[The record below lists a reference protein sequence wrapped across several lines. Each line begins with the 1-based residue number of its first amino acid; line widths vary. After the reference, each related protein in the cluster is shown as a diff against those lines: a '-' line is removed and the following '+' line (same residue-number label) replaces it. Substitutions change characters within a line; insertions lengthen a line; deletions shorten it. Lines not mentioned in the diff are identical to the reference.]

1 VVYIR
6 YEEWPQDRPRE
17 RTKVSPQARP
27 KEVDRV
33 QVLLAEDDDGVAAA
47 LVEVLYDHGHITR
60 RVRYGRDVLTYH
72 RSSDLLLLDLGL
84 PDTDGLDVLRALRAV
99 SDLPVVV
106 LTARGDERSVVR
118 GLHLGADDY
127 LVKPVR
133 LAELLARIDAVT
145 RRNAT
150 RNAPAAPAAPAV
162 RTVRAGDVEVE
173 LDARRVRVAGAEVE
187 LTTKE
192 FDILAVLAGRAGTAV
207 SREQLLDEVWGD
219 AHHAVSRSLDV
230 HLTQLRAKLRRPDL
244 VTTIRG
250 FGYRFGH
257 LDER

>member
-1 VVYIR
+1 VG
-6 YEEWPQDRPRE
+6 
-17 RTKVSPQARP
+17 
-27 KEVDRV
+27 RV
-33 QVLLAEDDDGVAAA
+33 RILLAEDDDGVAAA
-47 LVEVLYDHGHITR
+47 LVEVLYDHGHVTR
-60 RVRYGRDVLTYH
+60 RVRYGREVLTYH

-99 SDLPVVV
+99 SDMPVVV

-118 GLHLGADDY
+118 GLRLGADDY

-145 RRNAT
+145 RRK
-150 RNAPAAPAAPAV
+150 AAKGASAVRAV
-162 RTVRAGDVEVE
+162 RTVRAGDVEVD
-173 LDARRVRVAGAEVE
+173 LDARRVRVGGAEAE

-230 HLTQLRAKLRRPDL
+230 HLTQLRAKLGRPEL
-244 VTTIRG
+244 LTTIRG
-250 FGYRFGH
+250 FGYRFGDVRDGRDRRD
-257 LDER
+257 LVDGRGLGDLRDSGA

>member
-1 VVYIR
+1 MQI
-6 YEEWPQDRPRE
+6 
-17 RTKVSPQARP
+17 
-27 KEVDRV
+27 
-33 QVLLAEDDDGVAAA
+33 LLAEDDDGVAAA
-47 LVEVLYDHGHITR
+47 LVEVLYDHGHVTR

-99 SDLPVVV
+99 SDMPVVV

-118 GLHLGADDY
+118 GLRLGADDY

-145 RRNAT
+145 RRNA
-150 RNAPAAPAAPAV
+150 AKGASAV
-162 RTVRAGDVEVE
+162 RTVRAGDVAVD
-173 LDARRVRVAGAEVE
+173 LDARRVMVGGAEVE

-219 AHHAVSRSLDV
+219 ARHAVSRSLDV
-230 HLTQLRAKLRRPDL
+230 HLTQLRAKLCRPEL
-244 VTTIRG
+244 LTTIRG
-250 FGYRFGH
+250 FGYRFGD
-257 LDER
+257 LGGLGNLRDSGA

>member
-1 VVYIR
+1 M
-6 YEEWPQDRPRE
+6 
-17 RTKVSPQARP
+17 
-27 KEVDRV
+27 

-118 GLHLGADDY
+118 GLRLGADDY

-150 RNAPAAPAAPAV
+150 RNASAASAAASASASAV

-250 FGYRFGH
+250 FGYRFGN
-257 LDER
+257 LDEC